1 NGVGISGVYDGNIQ
15 SNVWYRLA
23 FVFNLGAGNLTKYVN
38 GAGVGSQTLAS
49 GIDGR
54 WALNATAL
62 LFADDDNETAPG
74 YVNSI
79 QFHDRAL
86 SSSEIAALGAPT
98 AAGIP
103 LPGGGNTNPIFGQPL
118 QLNGGFEDQ
127 FTNWQVLAGSPAAVT
142 SAA

>member
-1 NGVGISGVYDGNIQ
+1 MLAPGV
-15 SNVWYRLA
+15 
-23 FVFNLGAGNLTKYVN
+23 
-38 GAGVGSQTLAS
+38 
-49 GIDGR
+49 DGR

-74 YVNSI
+74 YVDSI

-103 LPGGGNTNPIFGQPL
+103 RPSGGNTNSMFGQAL
-118 QLNGGFEDQ
+118 QLNGGFENQ
-127 FTNWQVLAGSPAAVT
+127 FTNWEVLAGSPTTVT
-142 SAA
+142 SAAGEGSPHSGNRFFHGG